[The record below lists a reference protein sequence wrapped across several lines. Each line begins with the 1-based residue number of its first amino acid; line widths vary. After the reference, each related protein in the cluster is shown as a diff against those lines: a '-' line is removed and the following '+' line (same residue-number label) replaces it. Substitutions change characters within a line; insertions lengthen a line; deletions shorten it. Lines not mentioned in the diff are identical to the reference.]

1 MIASLFAWVTS
12 LIGGGTA
19 IGYAIVGGLVFAE
32 DALLLGFV
40 IPGETAAVFGGMLA
54 SQGTLDIV
62 ATIGIVAGSAF
73 LGDTVGYIIGRR
85 FGPRLLQSRILRP
98 YAKRIDGVAD
108 FVRRRGA
115 VAVITGRFTAFLRA
129 TTPTIAGMSRMHP
142 WRFMTANAAG
152 ALAWGILFPLVGF
165 FGGTALQAIVGRSAG
180 WVAVGVLAAIA
191 IVSVVRHLVRRRRRA
206 ATEAGILS
214 R

>member
-1 MIASLFAWVTS
+1 MIASLFAWITS
-12 LIGGGTA
+12 LIGGGAA
-19 IGYAIVGGLVFAE
+19 IGYVIVGGLVFAE

-40 IPGETAAVFGGMLA
+40 IPGETAAVLGGMLA

-85 FGPRLLQSRILRP
+85 FGPRLLQSRVLRP
-98 YAKRIDGVAD
+98 HAKRIEGVAD

-115 VAVITGRFTAFLRA
+115 AAVITGRFTAFLRA
-129 TTPTIAGMSRMHP
+129 TTPTIAGMAKMRP
-142 WRFMTANAAG
+142 LRFTIANATG

-165 FGGTALQAIVGRSAG
+165 FGGTALQAIVGKSAG
-180 WVAVGVLAAIA
+180 WVTIGVLTAIA
-191 IVSVVRHLVRRRRRA
+191 IVSVARHIVRRRRRVA
-206 ATEAGILS
+206 ASATSSAE
-214 R
+214 